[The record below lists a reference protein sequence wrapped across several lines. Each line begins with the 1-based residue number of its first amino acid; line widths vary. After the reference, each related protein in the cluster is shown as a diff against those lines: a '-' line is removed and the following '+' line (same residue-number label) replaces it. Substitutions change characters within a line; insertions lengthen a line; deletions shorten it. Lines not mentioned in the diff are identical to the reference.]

1 MDPLVGAVKKSKHC
15 NGYAAVKLEELVIVR
30 SAAACAPNY
39 SFLFTDQQAG
49 LRLGPTLTFLMTQR
63 SQSTQFL
70 AGVFADGQ
78 QGGRKEAA
86 QKRNGVV

>member
-15 NGYAAVKLEELVIVR
+15 NGYAAVELEELVIVHVV
-30 SAAACAPNY
+30 AAAYY